1 MEPCTIYTVTV
12 YTPDKKKKVCNY
24 LEASKAKSRADA
36 MMEKLVVQI
45 VSKPEWSSRMELKD
59 RLSDFAAAIQFVQQA
74 SFSMKRRWY
83 FKEESK
89 NGS

>member
-36 MMEKLVVQI
+36 MMEKLVTQVA
-45 VSKPEWSSRMELKD
+45 SSPKTDAVMLIKGEKKSQVVGLRSGNPVCTAGVVLYEAPLV
-59 RLSDFAAAIQFVQQA
+59 F
-74 SFSMKRRWY
+74 
-83 FKEESK
+83 
-89 NGS
+89 

>member
-36 MMEKLVVQI
+36 MMEKLVAQVAYKPETDAVMVIEDETKRQI
-45 VSKPEWSSRMELKD
+45 VGLRCGNPVCTAGVILYEAPLV
-59 RLSDFAAAIQFVQQA
+59 F
-74 SFSMKRRWY
+74 
-83 FKEESK
+83 
-89 NGS
+89 

>member
-45 VSKPEWSSRMELKD
+45 ASKPETDAVMVIED
-59 RLSDFAAAIQFVQQA
+59 GT
-74 SFSMKRRWY
+74 KRQIVGLRCGNPVCTAGVVLNEAPLV
-83 FKEESK
+83 F
-89 NGS
+89 

>member
-45 VSKPEWSSRMELKD
+45 ASKPKTDAVMLIKGEKKSQVVGLRSGNPVCTAGVILYEAPLV
-59 RLSDFAAAIQFVQQA
+59 F
-74 SFSMKRRWY
+74 
-83 FKEESK
+83 
-89 NGS
+89 